1 MEFFSNLW
9 AWIVANKDAIVTFVT
24 SSSFIGFVTTI
35 IMLIKQGKAVK
46 ANTGSTKELKVS
58 LAENKRLMAEMDAI
72 KTEMEEIKNESNN
85 IMDAVSTLLTKQNAT
100 LEVLN
105 VVYNHSIKDEK
116 TRTTVNAL
124 LTNAKF
130 AETEARAAILKE
142 VEGLR
147 AQLAQGQAVAE
158 KSVAK
163 VKKIVNVANEQ
174 PAVVLRG

>member
-9 AWIVANKDAIVTFVT
+9 AWIVAYKDAIVTFVT

-35 IMLIKQGKAVK
+35 IMLVRQWKAVK

-85 IMDAVSTLLTKQNAT
+85 IMDAASTLLTKQNAT

-142 VEGLR
+142 VEDLR

>member
-35 IMLIKQGKAVK
+35 IMLVRQVKAVK

-58 LAENKRLMAEMDAI
+58 LAENKQVIAEMTAL
-72 KTEMEEIKNESNN
+72 KTSVDEIKSEIDNLADTAN
-85 IMDAVSTLLTKQNAT
+85 TLLTKENAV

-142 VEGLR
+142 VEDLR